1 MTEPMGVESDPRDV
15 ANAIAQDAPE
25 PILAFDSAL
34 RCQFANI
41 AAARHF
47 GTSAADLQDLDIH
60 AVFARADLASDIARG
75 ASEALGGAMSC
86 LRCWGSDADDMR
98 TCYDLT
104 IAPLQIDGH
113 ISGATVHIHDV
124 TAQVKAEERARL
136 AVIMFEHTTEGLMI
150 FGADHRIRLVNPA
163 FTLHTGYQASEAIG
177 NTADQFVAVSSNDTP
192 YADAWHALQYDT
204 TWEGEIIYR
213 RRDGRLLA
221 TWQTIVRVGD
231 AEGDSSLYLAVF
243 TDLTERQRY
252 EQQLERLVYYDVLTS
267 MPNRALLADRTAQ
280 AIARAERFGY
290 HLALLFVDLDR
301 FKVVND
307 TLGNNAGDQLLREV
321 ANRITAAAAPG
332 DTASRYGAD
341 QFVLLLPEIDTPDQA
356 ATLARQLL
364 DGLSQPHPV
373 NEQTLTITASIG
385 IAVFPEDGEERETL
399 LHHAETAMQAAKRA
413 GRNTFRFFTHD
424 MNQRSAEYLLL
435 ESYLR
440 HGLAN
445 DEFVLYYQPQIDLHT
460 HEIVGFEALMRWQ
473 HPELGMV
480 QPNRFIPAAEESGL
494 IVPMGQW
501 ALEQA
506 CRQNKAWQRVGLIH
520 APVAVNVSGL
530 QFAEALDEVIAAA
543 LEAAELAPEWLEVEV
558 TESTLMGNVHEAIH
572 TLNTLKQMGVRLAID
587 DFGTGYSSLAYLKRF
602 PLDKLKVDR
611 SFITDI
617 LVDSDDAA
625 IASAVISLA
634 KNLRLK
640 VIAEGVETQEQVDF
654 LNTLGCD
661 EFQGFLVAPALA
673 AAAVPAFLDRYNAA
687 LAHQRGDA

>member
-1 MTEPMGVESDPRDV
+1 MAVESDPRNV
-15 ANAIAQDAPE
+15 AGAVAQDAPE
-25 PILAFDSAL
+25 PILAFDREL
-34 RCQFANI
+34 RCQFVNR
-41 AAARHF
+41 AAACHF
-47 GTSAADLQDLDIH
+47 GSTSADLQGLRVEAI
-60 AVFARADLASDIARG
+60 FASVESCHEVVDSVAA
-75 ASEALGGAMSC
+75 ALGGAATS
-86 LRCWGSDADDMR
+86 LRCWGSDADSMR
-98 TCYDLT
+98 TCYDLV
-104 IAPLQIDGH
+104 IAPLNVEGSIT
-113 ISGATVHIHDV
+113 GATIHIRDV
-124 TAQVKAEERARL
+124 TQQVKAEERARL

-177 NTADQFVAVSSNDTP
+177 NTADLFVAAGSDTAP
-192 YADAWHALQYDT
+192 YTDAWQALEYDT

-231 AEGDSSLYLAVF
+231 AGGDTSLYLAVF

-252 EQQLERLVYYDVLTS
+252 EQQLERLVYYDVLTG

-321 ANRITAAAAPG
+321 ANRITTVASPG

-364 DGLSQPHPV
+364 TQLSRPHPV
-373 NEQTLTITASIG
+373 NEQTLTITASVG
-385 IAVFPEDGEERETL
+385 ISVYPEDGEERETL

-413 GRNTFRFFTHD
+413 GRNTFRFFTQD

-445 DEFVLYYQPQIDLHT
+445 DEFLLYYQPQIDLKT
-460 HEIVGFEALMRWQ
+460 REIIGFEALMRWE

-501 ALEQA
+501 ALQEA
-506 CRQNKAWQRVGLIH
+506 CRQNKAWQRLGLISV
-520 APVAVNVSGL
+520 PVAVNVSGL
-530 QFAEALDEVIAAA
+530 QFAEALDEVIADA
-543 LEAAELAPEWLEVEV
+543 LEAADLAPEWLEVEV
-558 TESTLMGNVHEAIH
+558 TESTLMGSVHEAIH
-572 TLNTLKQMGVRLAID
+572 ILNTLKQMGVRLAID
-587 DFGTGYSSLAYLKRF
+587 DFGTGYSSLSYLKRF

-617 LVDSDDAA
+617 LIDSDDAA

-640 VIAEGVETQEQVDF
+640 VIAEGVETQQQVDF

-661 EFQGFLVAPALA
+661 EFQGFLVSPALPA
-673 AAAVPAFLDRYNAA
+673 AAIPAFLDRYKAGQA
-687 LAHQRGDA
+687 RTDQSSA